1 MSSCLGTEL
10 ARKLSMLRG
19 MVFFTYVCYMLL
31 QVALVSGVDSWL
43 AELSKSINESL
54 YFCIVDCVQD
64 IESGQSIEEWISK
77 VHVLRVLN
85 TKKRF
90 PQKPLKSALYFYLIK
105 VAVGQSFLVFPWLLS
120 SQPEN
125 SGFLLIGCEH
135 ACLLFQS

>member
-19 MVFFTYVCYMLL
+19 ITFFTYVCYMLL
-31 QVALVSGVDSWL
+31 QVALISGVDSWL

-77 VHVLRVLN
+77 VHVLGVLN

-90 PQKPLKSALYFYLIK
+90 PQKRALFLFDKSGCWREFL
-105 VAVGQSFLVFPWLLS
+105 SFSLVTLFPTRKFRFSFNRL
-120 SQPEN
+120 
-125 SGFLLIGCEH
+125 
-135 ACLLFQS
+135 